1 MINRREIEKIA
12 YELYLGDGCIPG
24 RELDHWIEAERIFH
38 SRQAAF
44 AEIKPSFSKKA
55 APEKPGKKKVAA
67 MGSKTIVETKPP
79 RTSKAKVKSKKS

>member
-24 RELDHWIEAERIFH
+24 REFDHWIEAERIFH

-55 APEKPGKKKVAA
+55 APEKTGKKKVAA
-67 MGSKTIVETKPP
+67 MGSKTSSKPNRP
-79 RTSKAKVKSKKS
+79 GRVRPK